1 MRTFEIIIYNKNNKN
16 NKKTKTVSYLTF
28 QEAARD
34 AYSTKHTLG
43 HDWTVSSVYEIL
55 AENNNGSQ
63 LEFSFES

>member
-1 MRTFEIIIYNKNNKN
+1 MRTFEIIIYNKNNK
-16 NKKTKTVSYLTF
+16 KTKTKKVRYLTF

-43 HDWTVSSVYEIL
+43 HDWTVSSVYEIMN
-55 AENNNGSQ
+55 EDNNSSQ

>member
-1 MRTFEIIIYNKNNKN
+1 MRTFEIIIYNKNNK
-16 NKKTKTVSYLTF
+16 KTKTKTVSFLTF

-34 AYSTKHTLG
+34 AYSTKHALG

>member
-1 MRTFEIIIYNKNNKN
+1 MRTFEIIIYNKNNK
-16 NKKTKTVSYLTF
+16 KTKTKKVSYLTF

-43 HDWTVSSVYEIL
+43 HDWTVSSVYEIMN
-55 AENNNGSQ
+55 EDNNSSQ

>member
-1 MRTFEIIIYNKNNKN
+1 MRTFEIIIYNKNNK
-16 NKKTKTVSYLTF
+16 KTETKTVNYLTF

-43 HDWTVSSVYEIL
+43 HDWTVSSVYEIIN
-55 AENNNGSQ
+55 ENNNNSQ

>member
-1 MRTFEIIIYNKNNKN
+1 MRTFEIIIYNKNNK
-16 NKKTKTVSYLTF
+16 KTKTKTVNYLTF

-43 HDWTVSSVYEIL
+43 HDWTVSSVYEIMN
-55 AENNNGSQ
+55 ENNNNSQ

>member
-1 MRTFEIIIYNKNNKN
+1 MRTFEIIIYNKNNK
-16 NKKTKTVSYLTF
+16 KTKTKKVSYLTF

-34 AYSTKHTLG
+34 AYSTKYTLG

-55 AENNNGSQ
+55 NEDNNNSQ

>member
-1 MRTFEIIIYNKNNKN
+1 MRTFEIIICNKN
-16 NKKTKTVSYLTF
+16 NKKTSTKTVNYLTF

-43 HDWTVSSVYEIL
+43 HDWNVSSIYEIL
-55 AENNNGSQ
+55 CEKDNSSQ